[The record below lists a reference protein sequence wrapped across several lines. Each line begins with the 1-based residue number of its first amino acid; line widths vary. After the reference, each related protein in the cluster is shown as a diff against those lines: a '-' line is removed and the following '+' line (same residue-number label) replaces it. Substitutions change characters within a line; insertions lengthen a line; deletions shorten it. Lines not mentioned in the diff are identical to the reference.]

1 MTQMAGQH
9 GLDTV
14 RRAAHWA
21 GITLAARQLDLLED
35 LADWLVAE
43 AIPAGGLGPAEGSVV
58 YSRHI
63 ADSLLFAAPWRS
75 RQGSPPTVLDI
86 GSGVGLPGLPLS
98 ICWPSSNVT
107 LLERSVRRADLARRA
122 VRLLGLENVEVAST
136 QARQWKTAAELLVCR
151 AVSSPDRLK
160 GDLHRLLSPT
170 GVAVIGGSHRSPPV
184 FQGFSTLRVPS
195 NILGNPVW
203 LLIMEKI

>member
-1 MTQMAGQH
+1 MTQMACQH

-98 ICWPSSNVT
+98 ICWPSSRVT

-136 QARQWKTAAELLVCR
+136 QTRQWKTPAELLVCR

-160 GDLHRLLSPT
+160 EDLHRLLSPT
-170 GVAVIGGSHRSPPV
+170 GVAVIGGSHRSPPIY
-184 FQGFSTLRVPS
+184 QGFSTWRVPS

-203 LLIMEKI
+203 LLIMEKT